1 MAPPRRARTLV
12 VAHQPARCQGLSIGG
27 LDNADQDAAVPWPE
41 AMLGPLP
48 DSPDRLVPDDVIRD
62 LRLRK
67 GTWK

>member
-1 MAPPRRARTLV
+1 MLIKM
-12 VAHQPARCQGLSIGG
+12 QPSI
-27 LDNADQDAAVPWPE
+27 DPWPE
-41 AMLGPLP
+41 AMLGSPP